1 MPYFTLTYANG
12 LGFHEHINE
21 NGRINPLDMKEF
33 TSNTFRQPAAVPLD
47 EETHGG
53 DDVGVYAIGAHSHLF
68 TGVYEQ
74 HYIAHAMMYATCLG
88 PEGFLKAATCD
99 STAVKF
105 SIALIAAQIFVLM
118 FFLA

>member
-21 NGRINPLDMKEF
+21 SGRINPIFMEF
-33 TSNTFRQPAAVPLD
+33 TDNSFRQPAAVPLD

-53 DDVGVYAIGAHSHLF
+53 DDVGVYAVGAHSHLF
-68 TGVYEQ
+68 SGVYEQ

-88 PEGFLKAATCD
+88 PKGFLKPTACD

-105 SIALIAAQIFVLM
+105 SFVLIAAQVFVLM
-118 FFLA
+118 FFFS